1 MKILTYLAIGSL
13 ILACM
18 LVASASVENSG
29 ITADQALK
37 ILMDGNAR
45 FASGNPTHPDQS
57 IADRRAELATSQHP
71 FAVVVTCSDSRVPPE
86 IIFDQGLGDLFVVR
100 TAGEVMDNVTFGTIE
115 YAVDHLNVPL
125 ILVIG
130 HDGCGA
136 VDATIADGEI
146 PGHIGSLVE
155 AIKPAVDVARGMKG
169 DLLNNSIDVNAMNIA
184 DRLNSTGPIISSAVK
199 QGKLKIIGGRYRL
212 DSGEV
217 TLFEPSK

>member
-13 ILACM
+13 VLACM

-184 DRLNSTGPIISSAVK
+184 DKLNSTGPIISSAVK